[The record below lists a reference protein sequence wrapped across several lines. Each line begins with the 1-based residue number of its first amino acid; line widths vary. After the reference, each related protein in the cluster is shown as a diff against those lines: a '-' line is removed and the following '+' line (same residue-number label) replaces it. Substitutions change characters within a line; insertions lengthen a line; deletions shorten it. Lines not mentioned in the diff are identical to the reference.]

1 VSTQPNVLL
10 IVQEDVSPRFGCY
23 GDDVARTPNLD
34 RLADDGRV
42 YDNAFC
48 TAGVCAPSRASL
60 LTGCAPP
67 TIGAH
72 HMRTGHP
79 SDGYGDAGGG
89 GELPTPYEAVPPH
102 YVRAF
107 TERLRAAGYYCTL
120 DSKTDYQFG
129 EPFTM
134 WDHHGEGAGWW
145 DECRDPDQPF
155 FAMMTN
161 GVTHESGMWPP
172 DVPDRDR
179 PDDPPDTD
187 PDEVEV
193 PPYIPDTPETRL
205 ALARHYDNLERS
217 DAWVGDLLDRL
228 AADGHAE
235 DTLVI
240 LTADHGEGLPRCKR
254 WPYDSGTNVPLL
266 VRWPGAVDAGGQT
279 DRLVSLVDVAPTVL
293 SLAGID
299 VPSHVEGRPFLGPS
313 ATDRDYVFATRD
325 RYGESYDMV
334 RSVRDG
340 RYRYVRHYEPDQPYV
355 QWVPYRNVHPAM
367 AELLRRDAANELTDA
382 QARWM
387 QDTRP
392 VEELYDLHRDPH
404 ELENLADDPG
414 HAETLDR
421 LRSALDDWRDRVG
434 DRRAGAEAES
444 EMVRR
449 VWPDGE
455 QPTTA
460 TPTFVP
466 NASGNRGRRAT
477 PEGDHLEGPA
487 TLSLYC
493 ATQGAS
499 IGYAIDQDH
508 PSHWHLYTGAID
520 LPASEEITL
529 RTKAIRYGYAESDVH
544 EATFRVE

>member
-1 VSTQPNVLL
+1 MSDRPNVLL

-23 GDDVARTPNLD
+23 GDDVARTPTLD
-34 RLADDGRV
+34 GLAAAGRR

-60 LTGCAPP
+60 MTGCAPP

-72 HMRTGHP
+72 HMRTATHDR
-79 SDGYGDAGGG
+79 DG
-89 GELPTPYEAVPPH
+89 LPDSYDAVPPH
-102 YVRAF
+102 YIRGF

-145 DECRDPDQPF
+145 DNRRDPDQPF

-179 PDDPPDTD
+179 PDDPPETD

-193 PPYIPDTPETRL
+193 PPYIPDTQETRL

-228 AADGHAE
+228 AADGHAK

-266 VRWPGAVDAGGQT
+266 VRWPGEVEGGERT

-299 VPSHVEGRPFLGPS
+299 VPAHVEGRPFLGSS
-313 ATDRDYVFATRD
+313 ASPRDYVFATRD
-325 RYGESYDMV
+325 RYDESYDMV

-434 DRRAGAEAES
+434 DRRAAAES
-444 EMVRR
+444 ETEMRRR
-449 VWPDGE
+449 VWPDGD

-460 TPTFVP
+460 TPQFVP
-466 NASGNRGRRAT
+466 NAPGNRGRRT
-477 PEGDHLEGPA
+477 VEGDSSFEAPA
-487 TLSLYC
+487 TMSLFC
-493 ATQGAS
+493 ATQGAAV
-499 IGYAIDQDH
+499 GYVVDPPAESTEEE
-508 PSHWHLYTGAID
+508 PHWRLYTGQID
-520 LPASEEITL
+520 LPVGEKTTI
-529 RTKAIRYGYAESDVH
+529 RTKAVRYGYAESPVR
-544 EATFRVE
+544 EATFAVE